1 VGNYTV
7 LLKEEGL
14 WEAAN
19 AEISKRYFGRPAP
32 HSSGAANLFTG
43 IIKCAHCQGPIS
55 LRSGNDKGRVPA
67 LYCTNARDGACI
79 ATKSVHRHLVEC
91 AVLSALSSRI
101 APENI
106 LNNLNRAADVV
117 DHATTIQR
125 LTKELHG
132 QEREVDRLTDRILQ
146 LADSDNFDLFEERL
160 SRVRRERDELKC
172 RILAAQRESD
182 LAEAEVS
189 QSVRAATDFRALV
202 AAVVDG
208 TPTVELSGP
217 IEVATMRQALTEADR
232 MEEKLTGEMES
243 VRIRLKAALRRLV
256 AAMEFNLQN
265 GSFNI
270 ELHGQELVCSG
281 PDEQEY
287 AAKCEALPL
296 LHGGLRMPEAHL
308 LQPLAR
314 PE

>member
-1 VGNYTV
+1 MIEGSVATGKSRPVGPKFVADSSSPGNPLRRT
-7 LLKEEGL
+7 
-14 WEAAN
+14 
-19 AEISKRYFGRPAP
+19 SKRTTR
-32 HSSGAANLFTG
+32 
-43 IIKCAHCQGPIS
+43 IS
-55 LRSGNDKGRVPA
+55 LSQPETLSTQTISHDSRWKNPSTATITGCWQPLSFQQNIQVNRCGLGNR
-67 LYCTNARDGACI
+67 T
-79 ATKSVHRHLVEC
+79 
-91 AVLSALSSRI
+91 
-101 APENI
+101 
-106 LNNLNRAADVV
+106 
-117 DHATTIQR
+117 
-125 LTKELHG
+125 
-132 QEREVDRLTDRILQ
+132 EVRWCLP
-146 LADSDNFDLFEERL
+146 
-160 SRVRRERDELKC
+160 
-172 RILAAQRESD
+172 
-182 LAEAEVS
+182 
-189 QSVRAATDFRALV
+189 ALV

-217 IEVATMRQALTEADR
+217 IEVAPMRQALTEADR
-232 MEEKLTGEMES
+232 VEERLTGEMES